1 MTVGTG
7 SGPPIANIPW
17 PPIESCRSEEKT
29 GNNAEDMEIAE
40 FVEAEVG
47 SDWRMVGVG
56 LPICRYKNH
65 TLKTAGCGNLHAP
78 EWLGVAS

>member
-1 MTVGTG
+1 
-7 SGPPIANIPW
+7 
-17 PPIESCRSEEKT
+17 
-29 GNNAEDMEIAE
+29 MEIAE